1 MRLPPGKAGTIF
13 AEFRPFFRICVGPS
27 SDVTYAARVSHRPS
41 AAPLDVKFF
50 LQNHVTKVGC
60 PPTET
65 LMLPDSSSK
74 RGQGGFSLFEV
85 AVILSVGL
93 ILAAIGLPRMTNVIA
108 MQKLRGS
115 MTTASSFLQN
125 VRMLAIKKNRTM
137 TAFAFNRTERPYS
150 LVYWTKESTDSS
162 SFSPQFSQVELQAPI
177 TKMDS
182 PTGPGAPPAITNG
195 ALGLLVNP
203 EVGDPSFNSRGLP
216 CKVSGTDCDN
226 KAFIKYFKDNRIGG
240 SGGWAAVSITP
251 AGRIKRWF
259 WNGSAWTD

>member
-1 MRLPPGKAGTIF
+1 
-13 AEFRPFFRICVGPS
+13 
-27 SDVTYAARVSHRPS
+27 
-41 AAPLDVKFF
+41 
-50 LQNHVTKVGC
+50 
-60 PPTET
+60 
-65 LMLPDSSSK
+65 MLPDSSSK

-93 ILAAIGLPRMTNVIA
+93 ILAAIGLPRMSNVIA

-137 TAFAFNRTERPYS
+137 TAFAFNRTDPPYS
-150 LVYWTKESTDSS
+150 LVYWTKEPTDSS
-162 SFSPQFSQVELQAPI
+162 SFSPEFSQAELEAPI
-177 TKMDS
+177 TPMPT
-182 PTGPGAPPAITNG
+182 PTGLGAPAAITNTD
-195 ALGLLVNP
+195 LGLLVDP
-203 EVGDPSFNSRGLP
+203 EVTAPSFNSRGLP
-216 CKVSGTDCDN
+216 CKFNIVTGQCEN
-226 KAFIKYFKDNRIGG
+226 KAFITYFKDNRIGG

>member
-1 MRLPPGKAGTIF
+1 
-13 AEFRPFFRICVGPS
+13 
-27 SDVTYAARVSHRPS
+27 
-41 AAPLDVKFF
+41 
-50 LQNHVTKVGC
+50 
-60 PPTET
+60 
-65 LMLPDSSSK
+65 MLPDSSGK
-74 RGQGGFSLFEV
+74 RDQGGFSLFEL
-85 AVILSVGL
+85 AVVLSVGL
-93 ILAAIGLPRMTNVIA
+93 ILAAIGLPRMSNVLA

-137 TAFAFNRTERPYS
+137 TAFAFNRTEPPYS

-162 SFSPQFSQVELQAPI
+162 SFSPEFSQVELEAPI
-177 TKMDS
+177 SKMDS
-182 PTGPGAPPAITNG
+182 PTGPGAPPAITNA
-195 ALGLLVNP
+195 ALGLLVDP
-203 EVGDPSFNSRGLP
+203 EVADPSFNSRGLP